1 MYLRVRGNV
10 SALWSISQSRLD
22 FSQVVGNNSA
32 LTLAYD
38 IVRAFGSIVS
48 VGVHQ
53 DPPIPFTGRALY
65 NKNVSFDFGRCP
77 ARAMFPLA
85 FDLLVKRQ
93 DVFGGVGDE
102 ASLVDRIVG
111 FEDAAESYELF
122 DKGKCGKVLF
132 DPWK

>member
-1 MYLRVRGNV
+1 
-10 SALWSISQSRLD
+10 
-22 FSQVVGNNSA
+22 
-32 LTLAYD
+32 
-38 IVRAFGSIVS
+38 
-48 VGVHQ
+48 
-53 DPPIPFTGRALY
+53 
-65 NKNVSFDFGRCP
+65 
-77 ARAMFPLA
+77 MFPLA

-111 FEDAAESYELF
+111 FKDAAESYELF